1 MFIFCPAATPLA
13 SITFANER
21 WGWVATA
28 FAVGALLILLL
39 TYRNSPLR
47 GGSKFLA
54 MLLKAAGLILL
65 ALALMEPVQLDEQPK
80 KHSNDIVILADNS
93 SGLALAPD
101 ADSPAPSESMRE
113 SLISEMPETL
123 PAWMEQLGETFRLQP
138 YLFDRGI
145 RQGGD
150 FSELDF
156 SKDNSAL
163 IAALD
168 SVGSR
173 FEKRPL
179 AAIVALTDGNA
190 TDLADLETFIAERE
204 GVEKTVPVYPVL
216 VGEESTDYRDLAIA
230 RVDTVTTEFED
241 ARVTLTIQARAVGK
255 FEKPVEVSVKNDK
268 DEVLASKSIV
278 FSGEGEQSQTV
289 RLRIPTV
296 LPGISFLTVG
306 IAGEGPELTDRN
318 NTQRVVVNQGN
329 GPYRVLYLSGRPN
342 WEYKFLRRSLA
353 EDAELD
359 LVGLI
364 RIAKREPKFEWR
376 GRVGE
381 SSNPLFRGFN
391 KDIPEETQ
399 KYDEPVLIRLNTATP
414 EELRD
419 GFPSTAEELFPAYRA
434 VIIDDIEAEFF
445 TQEQQ
450 NLLEQFVSQRGGTVV
465 MLGGQE
471 SFQQGDWDN
480 TPVGRMLPVYLDRIA
495 RGGPALEA
503 TYDLTREGW
512 LEPWMR
518 LRASQ
523 EDEEIRLAY
532 MTPFYS
538 VNQIQAIKPGA
549 SILATVVD
557 SENRTLPALVTQRY
571 GEGKT
576 AALTIGDIWRW
587 AMKDAE
593 QQQEVAKAWRQLLR
607 WVVAEVP
614 SRVEMTLS
622 AEADGGLPLTQLAVR
637 VRDDSFAAQDDA
649 TVMLTVTDLDG
660 TTTAIPGDPSLEEP
674 GLFTAE
680 YISEDSAGYKIE
692 AEVLD
697 GAGLVIGTDE
707 VARSFNPA
715 AQEFAHIGANPEP
728 LRRIAEATGGEMLSL
743 ADIGQL
749 PGLLKDLDLPVVE
762 IRQTPLWHTPWLFL
776 IALACF
782 LGEWALR
789 RRQGVL

>member
-1 MFIFCPAATPLA
+1 MLPADTILA
-13 SITFANER
+13 SFAFANER
-21 WGWVATA
+21 WGWVAIGFVVA
-28 FAVGALLILLL
+28 SLVVLSL
-39 TYRNSPLR
+39 TYRNSHLG

-54 MLLKAAGLILL
+54 ILLKATGLVLL
-65 ALALMEPVQLDEQPK
+65 ALALMEPVKLDEQPK
-80 KHSNDIVILADNS
+80 KNSNDVVILADNS
-93 SGLALAPD
+93 SGLALATGENSIP
-101 ADSPAPSESMRE
+101 PSEQIHSA
-113 SLISEMPETL
+113 LISETPDTL
-123 PAWMEQLGETFRLQP
+123 PAWLEQVGDTFRLQP

-156 SKDNSAL
+156 SSDYSAL
-163 IAALD
+163 VDALD
-168 SVGSR
+168 SVESR

-179 AAIVALTDGNA
+179 AAMVVLTDGNA
-190 TDLADLETFIAERE
+190 TDLADLEEYIAERIP
-204 GVEKTVPVYPVL
+204 GDSVPVYPVL
-216 VGEESTDYRDLAIA
+216 VGDDAADVRDLAVA
-230 RVDTVTTEFED
+230 RVDAVSTQFED
-241 ARVTLTIQARAVGK
+241 ARVTLTIEARAKGK
-255 FEKPVEVSVKNDK
+255 FEKPVEIAVTNDK
-268 DEVLASKSIV
+268 EEVLASKSIA
-278 FSGEGEQSQTV
+278 FSAEGDQSQKV

-296 LPGISFLTVG
+296 PPGISFLTVS
-306 IAGEGPELTDRN
+306 ISGEGPELTEKN
-318 NTQRVVVNQGN
+318 NAQRVVVDQGN
-329 GPYRVLYLSGRPN
+329 GPYRVLYVSGRPN

-353 EDAELD
+353 QDAELE

-391 KDIPEETQ
+391 SDIPEETQ

-419 GFPSTAEELFPAYRA
+419 GFPATEEELFPAYRA
-434 VIIDDIEAEFF
+434 VILDDIEAAFF
-445 TQEQQ
+445 TQEKQE
-450 NLLEQFVSQRGGTVV
+450 LLERFVSQRGGTVV

-471 SFQQGDWDN
+471 SFQQGGWDN
-480 TPVGRMLPVYLDRIA
+480 TPVGRMLPVYLDGLG

-503 TYDLTREGW
+503 TYNLTREGW

-518 LRASQ
+518 LRTSQ
-523 EDEEIRLAY
+523 EDEDIRLAY

-538 VNQIQAIKPGA
+538 VNQIEAIKPGA
-549 SILATVVD
+549 SMLASVVD

-593 QQQEVAKAWRQLLR
+593 QQLEVAKAWRQLVR
-607 WVVAEVP
+607 WTVAEVP
-614 SRVEMTLS
+614 SRVEMTMTS
-622 AEADGGLPLTQLAVR
+622 RDEGGLPLTQLAVR
-637 VRDDSFAAQDDA
+637 VRDDSFAPQDDA
-649 TVMLTVTDLDG
+649 SVMLTVTDLDG
-660 TTTAIPGDPSLEEP
+660 STTKISADPSLDQP

-680 YISEDSAGYKIE
+680 YLSGDSAGYRIE
-692 AEVLD
+692 AEVRD
-697 GAGLVIGTDE
+697 GDGLVVGTDQT
-707 VARSFNPA
+707 ARTFNPA
-715 AQEFAHIGANPEP
+715 AREFANVGPNPEP
-728 LRRIAEATGGEMLSL
+728 LRKIADATGGEMLAL
-743 ADIGQL
+743 ADIGKL
-749 PGLLKDLDLPVVE
+749 PDLLKDLDLPVVE
-762 IRQTPLWHTPWLFL
+762 IRRTPLWHTPWLFL